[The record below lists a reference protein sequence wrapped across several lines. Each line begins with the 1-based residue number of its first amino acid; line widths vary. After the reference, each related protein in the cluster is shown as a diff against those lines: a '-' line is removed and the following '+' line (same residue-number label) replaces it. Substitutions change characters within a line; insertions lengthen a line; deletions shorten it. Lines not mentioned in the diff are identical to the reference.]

1 MSATKA
7 AVMRDYYVAVGQ
19 ALSDALAKVEGAD
32 QLTAWD
38 QLVIMA
44 RLLGHAVADNVEA
57 ECRERALET
66 VIQLV
71 RVGCTLAALAPH
83 APGGS
88 A

>member
-38 QLVIMA
+38 QLGLIA
-44 RLLGHAVADNVEA
+44 RMLGHAVTDNVAA
-57 ECRERALET
+57 EHRERALESLC
-66 VIQLV
+66 QLV
-71 RVGCTLAALAPH
+71 RCSCTIAAIPVL